1 MLNQTI
7 SEADRIATSIAT
19 TFDGEVDA
27 LRETIRTTMK
37 TMDAEI
43 DNLRVS
49 FLGEIQTLADTV
61 SSVRVEIS
69 SLRTDKTTSLNPI
82 PGATDELD
90 AVVEHTAVATSTI
103 LDACEQIDSL
113 AASLEAEPAALVQ
126 DQTMRIYE
134 ACSFQDLTGQR
145 ISKVITALKTI
156 EARIEAMNERFGSNA
171 GECVPSRDPLLN
183 GPQSAGVAIS
193 QDEIDRLL
201 TF

>member
-7 SEADRIATSIAT
+7 SEADRLAMSIATS
-19 TFDGEVDA
+19 FDGEVDA
-27 LRETIRTTMK
+27 LRETIRSTMK

-43 DNLRVS
+43 DNLRTS

-61 SSVRVEIS
+61 SSARVEIS
-69 SLRTDKTTSLNPI
+69 SLKTDKALGLNPI

-90 AVVEHTAVATSTI
+90 AIVEHTAVATGTI
-103 LDACEQIDSL
+103 LDACEQLDDL
-113 AASLEAEPAALVQ
+113 AAALSTEVAASVQ
-126 DQTMRIYE
+126 GQTMRIYE

-145 ISKVITALKTI
+145 IGKVIAALKAI
-156 EARIEAMNERFGSNA
+156 ESRIESMNTRFGSTA
-171 GECVPSRDPLLN
+171 CEPPAQQDPLLN

-193 QDEIDRLL
+193 QAEIDRLL